1 MSIQASDIIVDIFN
15 REATGNVAFVE
26 IYVFHDSTDYHNA
39 ANNHTDKLAMGEFI
53 DSTDELKQ
61 LSIAEYSIAEL
72 TREEYDQSVLANSS
86 VSIDEY
92 WDEDGSDGMRALV
105 VRILVDNDDE

>member
-26 IYVFHDSTDYHNA
+26 IYVFYNSTDYRSA

-61 LSIAEYSIAEL
+61 LSIAEYSIDEL

-105 VRILVDNDDE
+105 VRILVDNDYE